1 MKQKTYSELL
11 KDPRWQKKRLQIMER
26 DGFACKLCGNK
37 EKTLHVHHLAYTKKP
52 WDADDKELVTL
63 CESCHTLIHSYEP
76 TEIINQGILSPYD
89 FILLDPI
96 MIYAALSL
104 IENHKGHWIIQFRKT
119 ANPYHIINVTFLLF
133 DFIYGMDGSLSIRY
147 IPPDVPGVVDDIEM
161 FDALSNF
168 RNHV

>member
-1 MKQKTYSELL
+1 MKEKTYSELL

-26 DGFACKLCGNK
+26 DGFACKLCGNE

-96 MIYAALSL
+96 MILAGLSL
-104 IENHKGHWIIQFRKT
+104 IENHKGNWTIEFREK
-119 ANPYHIINVTFLLF
+119 ANPYHIINILFLLF
-133 DFIYGMDGSLSIRY
+133 DFISGVDCNINIKYV
-147 IPPDVPGVVDDIEM
+147 IPEPPFFINNIEM
-161 FDALSNF
+161 FNTLKNF
-168 RNHV
+168 RDHE